1 MATKKILT
9 EKIKRK
15 GKSMP
20 GDTRFIIT
28 PQIKKK
34 IIEII
39 DERIGQVHVTKEDFS
54 ELKSIVRDLAEAQKR
69 TEEAQQRTEK
79 RLEELAEAQ
88 KRTEE
93 AQQRTEK
100 RLEELAEAQQ
110 RTEKRLEELAEAQQR
125 TEKRVEELAE
135 AQQRTEKRLGELT
148 EAQNRTEKRVEELS
162 VSMKELAEAQKRT
175 EEEIAKLSNGL
186 RETRIQLGGLS
197 RSFSYSFENEA
208 YRNLPQVLHQKYGYE
223 VIEKMVRA
231 DIGGKE
237 INFFGKA
244 LKDGKEFYI
253 VGESKIRLDEGDWRR
268 EVFADLE
275 SKIDAV
281 RNVYGDV
288 SILPILVTH
297 FATNAFI
304 DEAAQKGII
313 VVQSYEW

>member
-1 MATKKILT
+1 
-9 EKIKRK
+9 
-15 GKSMP
+15 MP

-28 PQIKKK
+28 PQVKRQ

-54 ELKSIVRDLAEAQKR
+54 ELKSIVRDLAEAQQRTEKRLEELAEAQKRTEEAQQRTEKRVEELAEAQQRTEKRVEELAKAQQRTEKRLEELAEAQKR

-100 RLEELAEAQQ
+100 R
-110 RTEKRLEELAEAQQR
+110 
-125 TEKRVEELAE
+125 
-135 AQQRTEKRLGELT
+135 
-148 EAQNRTEKRVEELS
+148 VEELS
-162 VSMKELAEAQKRT
+162 VSMKELAEAQKRA
-175 EEEIAKLSNGL
+175 EEQISKLANGL

-208 YRNLPQVLHQKYGYE
+208 YRNLPQVLRQKYGYE
-223 VIEKMVRA
+223 IVEKMVRA

-244 LKDGKEFYI
+244 FKDGKEFYI

-268 EVFADLE
+268 EVFEDLDN
-275 SKIDAV
+275 KINVV
-281 RNVYGDV
+281 RSIYGDV
-288 SILPILVTH
+288 PIVPILVTH

-304 DEAAQKGII
+304 DEATQKGII

>member
-1 MATKKILT
+1 
-9 EKIKRK
+9 
-15 GKSMP
+15 
-20 GDTRFIIT
+20 
-28 PQIKKK
+28 
-34 IIEII
+34 
-39 DERIGQVHVTKEDFS
+39 
-54 ELKSIVRDLAEAQKR
+54 
-69 TEEAQQRTEK
+69 
-79 RLEELAEAQ
+79 
-88 KRTEE
+88 
-93 AQQRTEK
+93 
-100 RLEELAEAQQ
+100 EAQQ

>member
-15 GKSMP
+15 EKSMP

-79 RLEELAEAQ
+79 RVGELAEAQ

-110 RTEKRLEELAEAQQR
+110 
-125 TEKRVEELAE
+125 
-135 AQQRTEKRLGELT
+135 
-148 EAQNRTEKRVEELS
+148 RTEKRVEELS

-275 SKIDAV
+275 SKINAV
-281 RNVYGDV
+281 RAIYGDV
-288 SILPILVTH
+288 PVLPILVTH

>member
-88 KRTEE
+88 KRTE
-93 AQQRTEK
+93 
-100 RLEELAEAQQ
+100 EAQQ